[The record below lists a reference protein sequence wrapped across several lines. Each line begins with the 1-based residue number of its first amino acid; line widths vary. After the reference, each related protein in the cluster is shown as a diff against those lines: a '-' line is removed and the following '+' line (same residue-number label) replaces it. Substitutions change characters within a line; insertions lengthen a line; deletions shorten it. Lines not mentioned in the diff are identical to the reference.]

1 MADRVLETMPEE
13 VPELPDLL
21 EKVLIFALE
30 EMKEKLEQG
39 QDIIPFSCLV
49 VKDNLFMESHP
60 GDTPEQCFADARHT
74 VEGARG
80 AEAYAMGYDGYI
92 ETDEGVKDA
101 LIAEGGLPG
110 EDAGHAIGYH
120 TVEGA
125 RGAEAYAMG
134 YDGYIETDEG
144 VKDALIA
151 EGGLPGEDAGHAIGY
166 LYTIDDEGN
175 VTFADEAAYIGEAP
189 NFMEGLKAADEYAED
204 EMDQRFVE
212 LEDDG
217 EGLYDPDAEEAPG
230 YVEVVDDGE

>member
-110 EDAGHAIGYH
+110 EDAGHAIGY
-120 TVEGA
+120 
-125 RGAEAYAMG
+125 
-134 YDGYIETDEG
+134 
-144 VKDALIA
+144 
-151 EGGLPGEDAGHAIGY
+151 
-166 LYTIDDEGN
+166 LYTMDDEGN

-189 NFMEGLKAADEYAED
+189 NFMEGLKAADEYAEE

-217 EGLYDPDAEEAPG
+217 EGLYDPNAETVPDYDE
-230 YVEVVDDGE
+230 VEDDGE